1 MLRRQSFFTEPLP
14 LRSSNL
20 VFFPPAP
27 HTLKGEGRFFCEEET
42 EGMGEGFM
50 HGCCGRGAGRRGIF
64 GSGEISSAEAVFAD
78 HRWGC
83 AADFCKGWCRRL
95 AKSVHRRR
103 HENRCES
110 CCAHRRKQRTGTVCT
125 KREKTPAASI
135 GHQSDDAAFI
145 AGCLRQGKN
154 RHGTTR

>member
-1 MLRRQSFFTEPLP
+1 MLRAFWDESSPDWYSKSLNKADILRYTLLFSCDFILQVESTGEYWDEIDVTTFPASMPGRLNNHAGDSRPQFVRNIIPP
-14 LRSSNL
+14 RSSNL

-83 AADFCKGWCRRL
+83 AADFCKG
-95 AKSVHRRR
+95 
-103 HENRCES
+103 
-110 CCAHRRKQRTGTVCT
+110 
-125 KREKTPAASI
+125 
-135 GHQSDDAAFI
+135 
-145 AGCLRQGKN
+145 
-154 RHGTTR
+154 